1 MDMLID
7 SKPFLTTTVHGQYST
22 VIRPDK
28 MVETMFFPRGKGDG
42 DAVVVSLRSVQ
53 AMHEQ
58 AVREHQAKD

>member
-1 MDMLID
+1 MLID
-7 SKPFLTTTVHGQYST
+7 DKPLSTTTVAGQYST

-28 MVETMFFPRGKGDG
+28 MVETLFFPRGKGDG

-58 AVREHQAKD
+58 AITEHQAKH